1 MKKKSSFCLNKF
13 ENDLFNNDKD
23 EKDKEEL
30 SELLNK
36 SPLNISTCL
45 MKICQNNNYKPLSI
59 GKYYESI
66 FTEMDSLKR
75 TNGSKYKSKSIKA
88 VRSAIV
94 SNNLFIKN
102 KDNLYSLN
110 IKECIK
116 YLKLLQNSLEKNKSS
131 NKMKN
136 KSSNKKYKN
145 NYNINNSDNNNVN
158 FFLGKKRNNSDDN
171 ENQIEK
177 YRHVYELMEKTLE
190 MYSKDKELNKKIKI
204 HFPKC
209 NNYKDIMEKYNNN
222 ESIIEGMLSMFNYF
236 KPFLK
241 NKLFSLNE
249 MNYLNNLNSMID
261 EFKEELKISKS
272 FLQ

>member
-1 MKKKSSFCLNKF
+1 MKKKSSFCFNKF
-13 ENDLFNNDKD
+13 ENDLLNNDKD

-116 YLKLLQNSLEKNKSS
+116 YLKLLQNSLEKNKSR
-131 NKMKN
+131 
-136 KSSNKKYKN
+136 NKKYKN
-145 NYNINNSDNNNVN
+145 NYNINDNDKNNVN
-158 FFLGKKRNNSDDN
+158 FFLGKKRNNSDEN